1 VHYLVQAGY
10 FVLLIGALVFVHE
23 LGHFACAKA
32 CRVKVLRFSL
42 GFGPRLL
49 RFSRKG
55 TEYCISLIPFGGF
68 VKLLGEDPADEVPAA
83 DRGRAFHE
91 KPLWQRFIVVL
102 AGPAANLLLPIGIY
116 FVFFAQQRMVPAAIV
131 GSVFTGQAADGRL
144 IPGDRII
151 AVDGQPIRY
160 WRDFEE
166 YIADRPGSTVRMTVQ
181 RGRDVIQVAIP
192 VGSHERSPLLPT
204 RTGLV
209 GISPRWLRAQIG
221 VIDPQS
227 PAAQAG
233 LKSFDLVTTV
243 DTGEVRSYAELEQAL
258 GRHEQQPKFVTYLR
272 GRPSGLDF
280 VDLELLEPGTARLL
294 PEKGIPLGIR
304 PAEFFLQDV
313 EPGTPLY
320 AAGLRAG
327 EEIRG
332 LDGAPLGSWELFGE
346 ALAHNPKQQHTVEW
360 QSGAAERRAPFQV
373 AVRRE
378 LDEYRQRQTRL
389 EHGARPRPLYALDP
403 LIAVEHPIWTAAGR
417 AVSRTGEVTSDM
429 VRATAALVRGRI
441 PHDTIGG
448 PILVL
453 QIAGVA
459 AERGWDFFLAT
470 LALISI
476 NIGLINL
483 LPIPA
488 LDGGHLLFFG
498 VEAMR
503 RRPVSPRTRAAAN
516 YVGLAVIACLVLLAL
531 KNDVVRYLFP

>member
-1 VHYLVQAGY
+1 LHYLAQAGY

-49 RFSRKG
+49 RFSRRG
-55 TEYCISLIPFGGF
+55 TEYCVSLIPFGGF

-102 AGPAANLLLPIGIY
+102 AGPAANLLLPVGIY
-116 FVFFAQQRMVPAAIV
+116 FAFFAQQRTAPAAIV
-131 GSVFTGQAADGRL
+131 GSVFAGQAADGRL
-144 IPGDRII
+144 APGDRII
-151 AVDGQPIRY
+151 AVDGQPVRY

-166 YIADRPGSTVRMTVQ
+166 YIADRPGATVRMTVQ
-181 RGRDVIQVAIP
+181 RGRDVVQVAIP
-192 VGSHERSPLLPT
+192 VGSHERTPLLPSKS
-204 RTGLV
+204 GLV
-209 GISPRWLRAQIG
+209 GISPRWLRPQIG

-233 LKSFDLVTTV
+233 LRSFDLVTSV
-243 DTGEVRSYAELEQAL
+243 ETGEVKSYAELEQAL
-258 GRHEQQPKFVTYLR
+258 LRHGNQPMFVTYLR
-272 GRPSGLDF
+272 GQASGLDF
-280 VDLELLEPGTARLL
+280 VDLEIQEPGTARIL

-304 PAEFFLQDV
+304 PAEFFLHDV
-313 EPGTPLY
+313 DPGSPLY
-320 AAGLRAG
+320 AAGLRKG
-327 EEIRG
+327 DEIRG
-332 LDGAPLGSWELFGE
+332 LDGAPIGSWELFAE
-346 ALAHNPKQQHTVEW
+346 ALAIDPTRRHTVEW

-373 AVRRE
+373 NVRRE

-389 EHGARPRPLYALDP
+389 EHGAHPRPLYALDP
-403 LIAVEHPIWTAAGR
+403 PIPIDHPIVVAAGR
-417 AVSRTGEVTSDM
+417 AVGRTAEVTSDM
-429 VRATAALVRGRI
+429 VRATGALVRGRI
-441 PHDTIGG
+441 PHDSIGG

-488 LDGGHLLFFG
+488 LDGGHLLFFC
-498 VEAMR
+498 VEGLR
-503 RRPVSPRTRAAAN
+503 RRPVSPRTRTAAN